1 MKVYSTTCTD
11 EVCTTTCTDASA
23 GGDGEILELLLPIFI
38 IILPIII
45 IYYLFKNIGNYY
57 REKKYEV
64 SVHNR
69 FEGSSKVSSSSSS
82 GHCKSVKKNNYTN
95 FDKFDYWAEIK
106 KEENVPTNYNCWKE
120 IRLKQEREA
129 EEASDEFYKTCKRIN
144 SNSDFLQI
152 L

>member
-1 MKVYSTTCTD
+1 MKVCSITCTD
-11 EVCTTTCTDASA
+11 EICTTTCTYASA

-38 IILPIII
+38 IYLIFII
-45 IYYLFKNIGNYY
+45 IYYLFKSIGNCY
-57 REKKYEV
+57 REKKYEI

-69 FEGSSKVSSSSSS
+69 LEGSAKVLGSRPS

-95 FDKFDYWAEIK
+95 FDYWAEIK

-120 IRLKQEREA
+120 IRLKKEREA
-129 EEASDEFYKTCKRIN
+129 EEASDEFYKTFKRIN